1 MIAYGSSA
9 YASSDDG
16 RREGGNSVVG
26 SYANGYELGKKR
38 GKNDDRNNSGFDA
51 TCPDGSGLS
60 YYAGYKIGYGIGY
73 GASNILGGN

>member
-1 MIAYGSSA
+1 MVLHS
-9 YASSDDG
+9 ASSGDG
-16 RREGGNSVVG
+16 GGNKGDFIVG
-26 SYANGYELGKKR
+26 SYADGYELGKEH

-60 YYAGYKIGYGIGY
+60 YCAGYKIGYGISY